1 MPDREFDDFVGRQL
15 SDLSAP
21 VPDGMWQRL
30 NEQQMD
36 QFFQKSL
43 SNLEV
48 QVHQDSWQ
56 RIVDAQFDNHV
67 ADQLVNFI
75 APVPSGA
82 YEQLDDSRLDR
93 FFGNSLYDLEGKVPD
108 TMWDKVAGA
117 LLDVHAGDTLEQL
130 NVPVPAAMWDKVA
143 DNQFDSHLS
152 QQLSGWEAPV
162 PASLFDK
169 IADEQFDQHFQAE
182 LTDYE
187 APVSEALWEKVKP
200 KEKDD
205 RGFFFWFRIPMAAA
219 IFGVLF
225 LGGIL
230 ASYVLYKN
238 QSQTTIEQPGAVI
251 PGDVAGGVPSVPPTK
266 ESSQQPDENR
276 SSLPPTSVD
285 SVDTRSKR
293 GQAPLVESEARTEA
307 GSTHAEKNSMGKLQ
321 HGLEWRKNK
330 SKAPVVTSGFKVADV
345 IDENKQTTD
354 ATEELISPKSSATI
368 SPDFNKPVL
377 PILDEINYK
386 SYPYGST
393 IATDRNTRAGL
404 KEINALRTKQISLP
418 KITCPPV
425 RSRNKWDDFNKD
437 WYLDT
442 YVSPDYSFKSI
453 SNLSASQQYLRLQD
467 SSERMQVGFTAGV
480 RLVKPLNDHI
490 QFTTG
495 VQYQQ
500 INQKYTYRSEN
511 EIKITSVV
519 TIRTIIRSPGD
530 TIVVRDTS
538 EVQTIGYKNN
548 VVKNRFRSIDIPVLL
563 GYQFGRGSVKV
574 GINAGVIINA
584 TSWYE
589 GVILDTSLAVV
600 EVPKGS
606 QVFKNKLG
614 LSLYTGVQITKELSK
629 EMQLFVEPY
638 YRHSLDHV
646 TTGSLP
652 YHQKFGTAGVLMGVR
667 WSLNRK

>member
-15 SDLSAP
+15 SDLSAR

-36 QFFQKSL
+36 QFFRDSL

-48 QVHQDSWQ
+48 PVHGDNWQ
-56 RIVDAQFDNHV
+56 RLVDTQFDNHV

-82 YEQLDDSRLDR
+82 YEQLDDTRLDR
-93 FFGNSLYDLEGKVPD
+93 FFGNSLYDLDVKVPD
-108 TMWDKVAGA
+108 TTWDKVAGA
-117 LLDVHAGDTLEQL
+117 LLDTHAGDTLEQL
-130 NVPVPAAMWDKVA
+130 DVPVPDAMWDKVA

-152 QQLSGWEAPV
+152 QQLTGWEAPV
-162 PASLFDK
+162 PAGLFDK
-169 IADEQFDQHFQAE
+169 IADEQFDQHFQAG
-182 LTDYE
+182 LTAYE

-219 IFGVLF
+219 IIGVLF
-225 LGGIL
+225 LGGIM
-230 ASYVLYKN
+230 ASYILYKN
-238 QSQTTIEQPGAVI
+238 QSKAPIEQPGTVVS
-251 PGDVAGGVPSVPPTK
+251 GDVTGNVPPKAPGK
-266 ESSQQPDENR
+266 EASQQPDENR
-276 SSLPPTSVD
+276 SFLPPTSID
-285 SVDTRSKR
+285 SVDTKSKR
-293 GQAPLVESEARTEA
+293 SLSPLAENELSPAA
-307 GSTHAEKNSMGKLQ
+307 GSTHGEKPVTGKVRNWL
-321 HGLEWRKNK
+321 GWSKNK
-330 SKAPVVTSGFKVADV
+330 NNTQVTSGFKVTGV
-345 IDENKQTTD
+345 TDEKKQNAEVQEALTAQQTS
-354 ATEELISPKSSATI
+354 TERIPAF
-368 SPDFNKPVL
+368 DQPVL
-377 PILDEINYK
+377 PILEEENYK
-386 SYPYGST
+386 SYPYGSLV
-393 IATDRNTRAGL
+393 ATERNTRAGL
-404 KEINALRTKQISLP
+404 RDINALSTKQISLP

-442 YVSPDYSFKSI
+442 YVSPDYSIQSI
-453 SNLSASQQYLRLQD
+453 NNLSASQQYLRLKD
-467 SSERMQVGFTAGV
+467 SSERMQVGFTAGL
-480 RLVKPLNDHI
+480 RLVKPLNDHV

-500 INQKYTYRSEN
+500 INQKHTYRTEN
-511 EIKITSVV
+511 EIKITSVIS
-519 TIRTIIRSPGD
+519 IRTIIRSPGD
-530 TIVVRDTS
+530 TITVIDTS
-538 EVQTIGYKNN
+538 QVQTVGFKNN

-574 GINAGVIINA
+574 GINAGVILNA

-589 GVILDTSLAVV
+589 GVVLDSSLAVV

-629 EMQLFVEPY
+629 EMQVYVEPY
-638 YRHSLDHV
+638 YRHSFDNV

-652 YHQKFGTAGVLMGVR
+652 YHQKFGTAGVMVGVR